1 MVNFVLLYSGGR
13 MPTTESERKLST
25 ETWNKWYSKL
35 GKAVVEQ
42 GNPFTPVAKSITS
55 DGRILDSAACPS
67 VSGYSIIRADSLNSA
82 LDLAKSC
89 PILTDGGQISVHET
103 FPVM

>member
-13 MPTTESERKLST
+13 MPTSETERKLTT

-35 GKAVVEQ
+35 GKSVVEQ
-42 GNPFTPVAKSITS
+42 GNPFTPTAKSITS
-55 DGRILDSAACPS
+55 DGRITDSAVCMGA
-67 VSGYSIIRADSLNSA
+67 SGYSVIKADSLNAA
-82 LDLAKSC
+82 LELAKGC
-89 PILTDGGQISVHET
+89 PILKDGGQISVYET